1 MLNITYSGVIGT
13 VVPPFLYFLDKQA
26 SKKGVTYGSLK
37 VRFDMSWSV
46 IFFQKFSFGKFFLE
60 WKCG

>member
-37 VRFDMSWSV
+37 VR
-46 IFFQKFSFGKFFLE
+46 
-60 WKCG
+60 